1 MVRKIPSIE
10 NSVALE
16 RIGLVTSDISSESN
30 DRLSD
35 GEESDDDLTDD
46 ATSDNGEC
54 LTGDIESANDS
65 EKQTPKE
72 HRHIDP
78 NVFTKNAST
87 TCNPIPSHEHL
98 LLILRENRLNWISP
112 CGRTT
117 RFAKSLF

>member
-1 MVRKIPSIE
+1 MVRKIPRIE

-35 GEESDDDLTDD
+35 GEESDDDLKDN

-54 LTGDIESANDS
+54 LIGDIESGHNS

-98 LLILRENRLNWISP
+98 LLILREN
-112 CGRTT
+112 
-117 RFAKSLF
+117 SLQV